1 MSTPLM
7 SGTGGPGAVDTN
19 DPDFAINRIPTCHDL
34 VMSSEH
40 AGFMVESKDL
50 AVLKP
55 ALKKRRKRPPTMFHS
70 NDMQA
75 STENYLRFPLTTGDI
90 EDNSV
95 WYYDIRPDS
104 ETVQN

>member
-1 MSTPLM
+1 MSTPLKIQHVRDRW
-7 SGTGGPGAVDTN
+7 ADTN

-34 VMSSEH
+34 VKFSEH

-55 ALKKRRKRPPTMFHS
+55 ASKKRRKRPPTMFHS

-75 STENYLRFPLTTGDI
+75 STENYLRLPLTTGDI
-90 EDNSV
+90 EDKHFMTRQKAV
-95 WYYDIRPDS
+95 AYC
-104 ETVQN
+104 